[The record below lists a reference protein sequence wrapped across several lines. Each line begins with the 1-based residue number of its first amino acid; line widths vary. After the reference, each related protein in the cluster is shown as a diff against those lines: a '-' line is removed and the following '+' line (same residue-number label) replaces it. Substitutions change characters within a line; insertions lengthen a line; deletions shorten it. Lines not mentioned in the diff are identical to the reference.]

1 MNDIINDDGYL
12 IKSDNPLGESFM
24 EISDMLYHYNNAT
37 PVAANMSYIGSP
49 EEEGTRFSTAMLRDF
64 VENTEATKMKLNI
77 LLGGLFLKSRDMSA
91 QEQEIFI
98 RSLQNTTNDEEVRKI
113 LDDAMYG
120 LSDVE
125 RNTLYLALGRIKK
138 TAESLG
144 KSFEKSA
151 SEQNPFFNKIL
162 ELKRTAAKEDESFLR
177 NVNHTFGYTT
187 EMHKNYPQDDFRA
200 DLTEWNDSGKI
211 PDQILHMANA
221 GVIIPPKDFWEYNNM
236 SESQQ
241 EDFLD
246 QYVRPCAE
254 DSKRP
259 SYHKLTAL
267 HNNAAH
273 TAREIVTKAFFGK
286 TVDDFSVGD
295 CIPLFDG
302 SEDLEVYAKNMRGV
316 IFDAIKNA
324 KEKDLQIAKAFG
336 GDDSFELSIAN
347 EVTDKM
353 VLEASESFKRSIRQ
367 IDSPRIEPSEIR
379 RTPNAK
385 VEEILLKAVE
395 DTIYNA
401 IMKKNGGHDAAA
413 TMGVISA
420 NEDVIN
426 IDNNLMIGK
435 YDPSKYTNRERNDLR
450 QARDLHLIQDTFK
463 KVQNGQYS
471 KEDAN
476 KALSMMETNVL
487 STEEKKAIA
496 NAIST
501 FYDRKTASFD
511 PEHYNIS
518 RDNLQYSMDV
528 NSSIIERQAREIYNQ
543 FYGDKKFDQI
553 LGAMGLARSK
563 GQDFFGCISSG
574 RNATIRTHSP
584 GHTIKGCIDKLVQ
597 DYEKSAA
604 ESTRGLDNP
613 IVAAS
618 GIAGFLVLF
627 GIFQEAAAQRLKQTA
642 LKFELDAA
650 EKINFAAAAETPHE
664 KVARDAIIRNSQEK
678 VTEEIVKAED
688 MDSYI
693 AEALWANHEFQRTQ
707 NPYLAKNVNFS
718 KIMTVS
724 GKEEKGEKRYSSK
737 SLAAH
742 EAIVDILKKSGV
754 EEEFKAYMLE
764 AKKQEQIVYEEKR
777 HELEKQITE
786 LSKSKSAQDIRKSI
800 QLQERYF
807 SLVKDGVIS
816 GADPRTFDEEKKL
829 ENLFY
834 GQINFVKKQITD
846 LENKISQAKEELLSL
861 NSTPDKT
868 QIQSEKLLSVKKMLI
883 EDEENLIK
891 LTKLNVTIS
900 QSVGEIEKVRNI
912 AGNKA
917 FANAYSL
924 YESDEKFVQRYGGKN
939 SAQLF
944 LGRDLNRID
953 AALDYLK
960 TSRIGKFKSEEL
972 GQTLSGIKTV
982 LRTLMLEQTAEK
994 EKIGVKTVF
1003 MRYRN
1008 TKPSEVLSSSDIK
1021 FNAIKQRDGSFQ
1033 VLMMEKA
1040 VIPEL
1045 KVLKNES
1052 GQSLVESIE
1061 LGTKTR
1067 NEFDIYLKQQL
1078 FMASQNQSID
1088 IAAFKKLPGM
1098 SNIEKIETIEQLE
1111 KYLNKAYD
1119 QAREDVAEFGRR
1131 CGISQIGETRY
1142 SGPSSRKDL
1151 SNVHSAGLARKEQGG
1166 FFDGVLKAQEPL
1178 IMKGKR

>member
-1 MNDIINDDGYL
+1 MNDIINEDGYL
-12 IKSDNPLGESFM
+12 IKKSNPLGESFI

-49 EEEGTRFSTAMLRDF
+49 EEEGTHFSTAMLRDF
-64 VENTEATKMKLNI
+64 VENAEATKMKLNI
-77 LLGGLFLKSRDMSA
+77 LLGGLFLKSREMSA

-98 RSLQNTTNDEEVRKI
+98 RSLQNTTDDEQVKKI

-125 RNTLYLALGRIKK
+125 KNTLYRALGKIKH
-138 TAESLG
+138 TAEDLG
-144 KSFEKSA
+144 RSFEKSA
-151 SEQNPFFNKIL
+151 SEQNPFFKKIL
-162 ELKRTAAKEDESFLR
+162 ELKTTAAKDELIFSN
-177 NVNHTFGYTT
+177 NVSRVFGYDAETG
-187 EMHKNYPQDDFRA
+187 ESYPMDNFRS
-200 DLTEWNDSGKI
+200 DLTEWAESGEI
-211 PDQILHMANA
+211 PKEILRMANA
-221 GVIIPPKDFWEYNNM
+221 GVIMPPKDFWEYNNM
-236 SESQQ
+236 NAAER

-254 DSKRP
+254 DPRRP
-259 SYHKLTAL
+259 NYQKLTAL

-286 TVDDFSVGD
+286 TTDDFSVGD

-316 IFDAIKNA
+316 IFDAVKNA
-324 KEKDLQIAKAFG
+324 KEKDLQIAKSFG
-336 GDDSFELSIAN
+336 DDDSFELSIAN
-347 EVTDKM
+347 EVADKT
-353 VLEASESFKRSIRQ
+353 VLNVSESFKRSIRQ

-379 RTPNAK
+379 RTPNAR
-385 VEEILLKAVE
+385 VEEILLKTVE
-395 DTIYNA
+395 DAIYNA
-401 IMKKNGGHDAAA
+401 IMKKNGGHDIAAKMGVAAA
-413 TMGVISA
+413 NGDII
-420 NEDVIN
+420 D

-435 YDPSKYTNRERNDLR
+435 YDPANYTNRERNDLR

-463 KVQNGQYS
+463 RVQNGEYS

-487 STEEKKAIA
+487 STEDKKAIGK
-496 NAIST
+496 AIGT

-511 PEHYNIS
+511 PSHYNIS
-518 RDNLQYSMDV
+518 RDDLQYTMDV

-613 IVAAS
+613 LVAAS
-618 GIAGFLVLF
+618 GIAGFLILF
-627 GIFQEAAAQRLKQTA
+627 GIYQEAAAQRLKQTA

-664 KVARDAIIRNSQEK
+664 KVARDAVIRNSQEK

-707 NPYLAKNVNFS
+707 NPYLTSNVDFS
-718 KIMTVS
+718 RIMTVS
-724 GKEEKGEKRYSSK
+724 GKEELDGKRYSSK
-737 SLAAH
+737 SLSAH
-742 EAIVDILKKSGV
+742 EAIMDILKKSGV
-754 EEEFKAYMLE
+754 EEDFKLYMDE
-764 AKKQEQIVYEEKR
+764 AQRQEQIVYEEKR
-777 HELEKQITE
+777 LELEKQINI
-786 LSKSKSAQDIRKSI
+786 LSKSKDSQDIRKSI

-807 SLVKDGVIS
+807 SLLKDGVIS
-816 GADPRTFDEEKKL
+816 GADPRTLDEDKKL

-834 GQINFVKKQITD
+834 GQIRFSEKQIVD
-846 LENKISQAKEELLSL
+846 LKDKISDAKEKILALEK
-861 NSTPDKT
+861 TPDKT
-868 QIQSEKLLSVKKMLI
+868 QAQSEQLLTLKKMLVS
-883 EDEENLIK
+883 DQENLIR
-891 LTKLNVTIS
+891 LNQLNNSIT
-900 QSVGEIEKVRNI
+900 QSVNEIEKVRNI

-917 FANAYSL
+917 FGNAYSL
-924 YESDEKFVQRYGGKN
+924 YESNIHFAQRYGGKN

-953 AALDYLK
+953 AAMEYLK
-960 TSRIGKFKSEEL
+960 TSKVGKFKSEEL

-982 LRTLMLEQTAEK
+982 LRTLMLEQIAEK
-994 EKIGVKTVF
+994 EKIGVKTAF

-1008 TKPSEVLSSSDIK
+1008 IKPSEALSSSDIK
-1021 FNAIKQRDGSFQ
+1021 FNAIKQRDGKFQ
-1033 VLMMEKA
+1033 VLMIDKA
-1040 VIPEL
+1040 IVPDL
-1045 KVLKNES
+1045 KTLKNEN
-1052 GQSLVESIE
+1052 GQSLINSLE

-1067 NEFDIYLKQQL
+1067 NEFDVYLKQQL
-1078 FMASQNQSID
+1078 FMASQNKDID
-1088 IAAFKKLPGM
+1088 INDFRKLPGM
-1098 SNIEKIETIEQLE
+1098 SNVDRIETVEQLE
-1111 KYLNKAYD
+1111 KHLNMAYD

-1142 SGPSSRKDL
+1142 SSPSSRKDL
-1151 SNVHSAGLARKEQGG
+1151 SNIHSAGLARKEQGG

-1178 IMKGKR
+1178 IARGKR